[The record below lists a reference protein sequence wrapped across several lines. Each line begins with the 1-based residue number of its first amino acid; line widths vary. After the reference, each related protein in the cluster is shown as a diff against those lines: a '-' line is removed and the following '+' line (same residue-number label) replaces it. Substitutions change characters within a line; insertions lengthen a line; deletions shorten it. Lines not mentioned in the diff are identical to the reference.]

1 MYIDLLILAE
11 LGSRPYPG
19 YELKRQV
26 EWILGEALNS
36 NHLYPA
42 LRRFEE
48 RGAIVQEVERQ
59 SGRPDRH
66 VYHLTEQGEHVLH
79 TLLHE
84 FPAQLAGNDREFQT
98 RFAFFHLLD
107 EASRLAILTTRRA
120 VLLERLQ
127 HRQQA
132 LEALAGVC
140 EQPQATCAR
149 SLLELQIRQIQQEL
163 EWIATHLEEAQH

>member
-11 LGSRPYPG
+11 LGSRPYHG

-59 SGRPDRH
+59 PGRPDRH

-79 TLLHE
+79 TLLRE

-107 EASRLAILTTRRA
+107 GASRLAILTTRRA
-120 VLLERLQ
+120 ALLERLQ
-127 HRQQA
+127 HREEA
-132 LEALAGVC
+132 RSALAVVC
-140 EQPQATCAR
+140 EQPQATYAQ
-149 SLLELQIRQIQQEL
+149 SLLELHIRQIQQEL

>member
-11 LGSRPYPG
+11 LRSRPYHG

-42 LRRFEE
+42 LRRFEAM
-48 RGAIVQEVERQ
+48 GAIVHEVERQ

-66 VYHLTEQGEHVLH
+66 VYHLTEQGKEVLH
-79 TLLHE
+79 TLLRE
-84 FPAQLAGNDREFQT
+84 FPADLAGNDREFQT

-120 VLLERLQ
+120 ALLERLQ

-140 EQPQATCAR
+140 EQPQATYAR
-149 SLLELQIRQIQQEL
+149 SLLELQIQQIQREL
-163 EWIATHLEEAQH
+163 EWISTHIQRVQP

>member
-11 LGSRPYPG
+11 LRSRPYHG

-48 RGAIVQEVERQ
+48 IGAIYHEVERQ
-59 SGRPDRH
+59 EGRPDRH
-66 VYHLTEQGEHVLH
+66 VYHLTNQGKEVLH
-79 TLLHE
+79 TLLRK
-84 FPAQLAGNDREFQT
+84 FSADLAGNDREFQT

-107 EASRLAILTTRRA
+107 EASRLAILKTRHA

-132 LEALAGVC
+132 LEALALVC
-140 EQPQATCAR
+140 EQPQATYAH
-149 SLLELQIRQIQQEL
+149 SLLELQIRQIQLEL
-163 EWIATHLEEAQH
+163 EWIATHIQEVQQ

>member
-1 MYIDLLILAE
+1 LYIDLLILAE
-11 LGSRPYPG
+11 LRSRPYHG

-48 RGAIVQEVERQ
+48 IGAIYHEVEQ
-59 SGRPDRH
+59 EGRPDRH
-66 VYHLTEQGEHVLH
+66 VYHLTNQGKEVLH
-79 TLLHE
+79 TLLRK
-84 FPAQLAGNDREFQT
+84 FSADLAGNDREFQT

-107 EASRLAILTTRRA
+107 EASRLAILKTRHA

-132 LEALAGVC
+132 LEALALVC
-140 EQPQATCAR
+140 EQPQATYAH
-149 SLLELQIRQIQQEL
+149 SLLELQIRQIQLEL
-163 EWIATHLEEAQH
+163 EWIATHIQEVQQ

>member
-1 MYIDLLILAE
+1 MYIDILILAE
-11 LGSRPYPG
+11 LSSHPYHG

-48 RGAIVQEVERQ
+48 MGAISHDVERQ

-66 VYHLTEQGEHVLH
+66 VYHLTEQGKDVLH
-79 TLLHE
+79 TLLRD
-84 FPAQLAGNDREFQT
+84 FSADLARNDSEFQT
-98 RFAFFHLLD
+98 RVAFFHLLD
-107 EASRLAILTTRRA
+107 PAARLTILMTRRD
-120 VLLERLQ
+120 VLEQRLQ

-132 LEALAGVC
+132 LA
-140 EQPQATCAR
+140 QAHDHPHVTYAQ
-149 SLLELQIRQIQQEL
+149 SLLDLQIRHIQQEL
-163 EWIATHLEEAQH
+163 DWIAIHIQEVQA

>member
-1 MYIDLLILAE
+1 LYIDLLILAE
-11 LGSRPYPG
+11 LRSRPYHG
-19 YELKRQV
+19 YELKRHV

-48 RGAIVQEVERQ
+48 LGAISHEVEQQ

-66 VYHLTEQGEHVLH
+66 VYHLTEQGQELLH
-79 TLLHE
+79 TLLRDFSAE
-84 FPAQLAGNDREFQT
+84 LAGNDREFQT

-107 EASRLAILTTRRA
+107 EASRLAILKTRGA

-132 LEALAGVC
+132 LEALKLLC
-140 EQPQATCAR
+140 EQPQATYAH
-149 SLLELQIRQIQQEL
+149 SLLDLQIRQIQQEL
-163 EWIATHLEEAQH
+163 DWIATHIQEVQT